1 MRLLLIHAKSMKY
14 RPTKAVKI
22 SVRDEVEEE
31 MQWTELNNVLVAF
44 TAVENVDENSKDLIV
59 EKAAAELKL
68 VVDRVK
74 AERILIY
81 PYAHLF
87 SSKLSSPRA
96 AIDICKGLE
105 ERLTSTG
112 FEVIRAPFGWYK
124 EFVLHCLGHPLS
136 ESSRTITP

>member
-14 RPTKAVKI
+14 RPTKPVKI
-22 SVRDEVEEE
+22 SVRDEVQEEL
-31 MQWTELNNVLVAF
+31 QWTEIDNVLVAF
-44 TAVENVDENSKDLIV
+44 AAVEKIDENSKTVIV
-59 EKAAAELKL
+59 EKACAELKL
-68 VVDRVK
+68 IVDRVK

-87 SSKLSSPRA
+87 SSKLGSPRA

-105 ERLTSTG
+105 KELTSMG
-112 FEVIRAPFGWYK
+112 FEVTRAPFGWYK

>member
-22 SVRDEVEEE
+22 SVRDEVEEG
-31 MQWTELNNVLVAF
+31 MQWTEIDNVLVAF
-44 TAVENVDENSKDLIV
+44 TAVEKIDEDNRNAV
-59 EKAAAELKL
+59 MEKAVTELKL
-68 VVDRVK
+68 VADRVK

-87 SSKLSSPRA
+87 SSKLSSPKA
-96 AIDICKGLE
+96 AIDICKDLE
-105 ERLTSTG
+105 EKLISTG

-136 ESSRTITP
+136 ESSRTIMP